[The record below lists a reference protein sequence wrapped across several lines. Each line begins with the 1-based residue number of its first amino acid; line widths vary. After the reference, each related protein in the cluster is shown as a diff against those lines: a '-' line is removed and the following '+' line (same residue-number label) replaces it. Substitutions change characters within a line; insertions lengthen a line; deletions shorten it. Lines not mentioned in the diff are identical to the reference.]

1 MTIFCTFALLS
12 VSCASSHDNAKSV
25 SIPGYNTHMEKSRGW
40 SSEHTSLKPFTYPVP
55 ETRFLHAGVNVYKFK
70 IKYGNTTCINTDLQE
85 GVVNEELQDAIR
97 IILGNL
103 DNLCP
108 FTTEHLTI
116 FPYLNKWERVS
127 DLRFMHGDAFLTPY
141 PYVCTVYVESK
152 SWKQNVFGD
161 KTKNTD
167 VYNSVNRG
175 SKLRETVDTER
186 AIKWGRWE
194 DAEEISHTR
203 VHVDRNVA
211 KSATHDTSKSNY
223 NRCSSARVGSDY
235 DNRSVLGESMKTKNT
250 ENRHPEGQ
258 PPALEKRSEESMALK
273 KKGFLES
280 LKSTLFPPVLQQIF
294 SGNGQPS

>member
-1 MTIFCTFALLS
+1 MYLTRG
-12 VSCASSHDNAKSV
+12 
-25 SIPGYNTHMEKSRGW
+25 SIPVCLFSLSTLLTLLYYSAKCLRSSNAHPRQSW

-235 DNRSVLGESMKTKNT
+235 DNRSVLLSFRQCYSRFLVEMVSP
-250 ENRHPEGQ
+250 PEG
-258 PPALEKRSEESMALK
+258 L
-273 KKGFLES
+273 
-280 LKSTLFPPVLQQIF
+280 
-294 SGNGQPS
+294 

>member
-1 MTIFCTFALLS
+1 ML
-12 VSCASSHDNAKSV
+12 SSHTKRSVLECNRHKRTLGRGTKS
-25 SIPGYNTHMEKSRGW
+25 SAQEPGSMGNRTP
-40 SSEHTSLKPFTYPVP
+40 LCVP
-55 ETRFLHAGVNVYKFK
+55 CFVRPTMCWNK
-70 IKYGNTTCINTDLQE
+70 IN
-85 GVVNEELQDAIR
+85 
-97 IILGNL
+97 
-103 DNLCP
+103 
-108 FTTEHLTI
+108 HLTAFSYFI
-116 FPYLNKWERVS
+116 LLLAIIIVHSRQSMAAPRGMLFARHQLPRERQKDRS
-127 DLRFMHGDAFLTPY
+127 R
-141 PYVCTVYVESK
+141 E
-152 SWKQNVFGD
+152 N

>member
-1 MTIFCTFALLS
+1 MYLTRG
-12 VSCASSHDNAKSV
+12 
-25 SIPGYNTHMEKSRGW
+25 SIPVCLFSLSTLLTLLYYSAKCLRSSNAHPRQSW

-85 GVVNEELQDAIR
+85 GVVNEELQ
-97 IILGNL
+97 
-103 DNLCP
+103 
-108 FTTEHLTI
+108 
-116 FPYLNKWERVS
+116 
-127 DLRFMHGDAFLTPY
+127 
-141 PYVCTVYVESK
+141 
-152 SWKQNVFGD
+152 
-161 KTKNTD
+161 
-167 VYNSVNRG
+167 VNRG